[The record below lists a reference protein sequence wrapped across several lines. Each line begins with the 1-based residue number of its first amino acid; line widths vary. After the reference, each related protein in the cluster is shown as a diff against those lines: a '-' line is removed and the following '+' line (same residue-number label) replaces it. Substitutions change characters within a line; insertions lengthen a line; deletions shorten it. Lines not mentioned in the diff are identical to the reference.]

1 MRKRE
6 DQFIMVEHDRGRT
19 PATVS
24 RRTLLKAGGATAAA
38 AMLARAG
45 GLGALAQDANYDF
58 KIPDSGAKLPTDD
71 VQLRWMDSGDQKAVF
86 FKAFFPAYTKKHP
99 NIKVQYDG
107 TNWNQIQQ
115 AITLGLRNGSA
126 PDVFQLP
133 GTITMAEA
141 VKNNWIGALDDI
153 VPNWTEVR
161 GRFPV
166 GTFATG
172 VNEFNGKTYGYP
184 VTGNMRI
191 GQLLLYNKDYLTK
204 AGYDPTSK
212 IMSWD
217 DFRAAAKK
225 CTEQGKGKYYG
236 LIGGVTQ
243 NGALPDVVS
252 VLARFAG
259 GIGDNVNGVPFNY
272 KTGKFNVAAPEFIG
286 AAELILAIKDDG
298 STFPGMASLDNP
310 GARGRMPQ
318 GLAAMI
324 LQGPWNIVAWTQ
336 ENPDFHLG
344 VALTPQKDPKNIT
357 PLSRGPGGS
366 NSWTYFSKT
375 KLGPVVGDIFSYLG
389 TTEGQTAWAHF
400 DAAGDPSAF
409 PDVLA
414 KAQFDPLSRQ
424 AIDLARKY
432 TRLRPDPYVRNPAL
446 QQVQLEFKTL
456 TPSYND
462 VMVGLFTGQLKD
474 VTKSFTDLQE
484 RAEKELDRAIA
495 AAQKKGAK
503 VSREDYVFADW
514 DPTKDYTQLYQKK

>member
-1 MRKRE
+1 
-6 DQFIMVEHDRGRT
+6 MVEHDRARM

-45 GLGALAQDANYDF
+45 GVGALAQDANYDF
-58 KIPDSGAKLPTDD
+58 KIPDSGAKLPSDD

-86 FKAFFPAYTKKHP
+86 FKAFFPAYEKMHS

-107 TNWNQIQQ
+107 SNWNQIQQ
-115 AITLGLRNGSA
+115 VITLGFRNGSS

-153 VPNWTEVR
+153 VPNWAEVR
-161 GRFPV
+161 GRFPA

-172 VNEFNGKTYGYP
+172 VNEFEGKTYGYP
-184 VTGNMRI
+184 ATGNMRI
-191 GQLLLYNKDYLTK
+191 NNLLLYNKDYMGE
-204 AGYDPTSK
+204 AGYDPSAK
-212 IMSWD
+212 VMSWD

-225 CTEQGKGKYYG
+225 ATEQGKGKYYG

-243 NGALPDVVS
+243 NGALPGVIS
-252 VLARFAG
+252 ALAQFAG
-259 GIGDNVNGVPFNY
+259 AIGDNLNGVPFNY
-272 KTGKFNVAAPEFIG
+272 KTGKYNVAAPEFVG

-318 GLAAMI
+318 GLSAMI
-324 LQGPWNIVAWTQ
+324 LQGPWNILAWTQ
-336 ENPDFHLG
+336 QNPDFHLG
-344 VALTPQKDPKNIT
+344 VALTPQKDPSHIT
-357 PLSRGPGGS
+357 PVSYGPGGS
-366 NSWTYFSKT
+366 NTWSYFSKT
-375 KLGPVVGDIFSYLG
+375 KLGPVVGDIFNYMG
-389 TTEGQTAWAHF
+389 TLEGQTAWAHF
-400 DAAGDPSAF
+400 VGAGDPPAF
-409 PDVLA
+409 PDVLS
-414 KAQFDPLSRQ
+414 KVKLDPLSQ
-424 AIDLARKY
+424 TALELAQKY
-432 TRLRPDPYVRNPAL
+432 TRLRPDPSVRNPDV
-446 QQVQLEFKTL
+446 QQVQLEFKPL

-484 RAEKELDRAIA
+484 RAEKELDRAIK
-495 AAQKKGAK
+495 AAQAKGAK
-503 VSREDYVFADW
+503 VSREDFVFADW
-514 DPTKDYTQLYQKK
+514 DPQKDYTQLYEKK